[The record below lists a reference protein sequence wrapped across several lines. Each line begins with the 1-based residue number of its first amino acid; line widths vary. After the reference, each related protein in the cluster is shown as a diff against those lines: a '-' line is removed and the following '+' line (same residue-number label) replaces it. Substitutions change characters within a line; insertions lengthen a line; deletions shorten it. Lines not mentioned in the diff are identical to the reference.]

1 MNECKHMSP
10 LLNIEIHSWGT
21 KGDNSL
27 PMDLGV
33 ASKPVNTE
41 KGIEEVEVEMAE
53 EQEMIDKYYDAALQ
67 NLQIKQ
73 DIVTQVGL

>member
-1 MNECKHMSP
+1 
-10 LLNIEIHSWGT
+10 
-21 KGDNSL
+21 
-27 PMDLGV
+27 MDLGV
-33 ASKPVNTE
+33 ASKPVNNTE

-73 DIVTQVGL
+73 DIVTQVCRSVV

>member
-1 MNECKHMSP
+1 M
-10 LLNIEIHSWGT
+10 
-21 KGDNSL
+21 

-73 DIVTQVGL
+73 DIVTQVCKSVANDEKGILNIDYRVDHHI

>member
-1 MNECKHMSP
+1 
-10 LLNIEIHSWGT
+10 
-21 KGDNSL
+21 
-27 PMDLGV
+27 MDLGV

-73 DIVTQVGL
+73 DIVTQVSRKRCSGSSEKDFNDGAHYRADRLI